1 MKHKLLFLIFL
12 IGFNTFS
19 QEIYIDTKSNYIFNK
34 NNEELLVFKNDS
46 VSIYDINSFH
56 LLKKKEI
63 ISPPNFNFLE
73 YHILDKE
80 PIHFIE
86 NNGGKVYQ
94 LNNDTIQRIDNSYTH
109 KMAMFSN
116 LFIYNDTIYRYGG
129 YGYWTTNNKLTFYDT
144 VTSEWQIINSA
155 NGIYPK
161 GSASSFHK
169 ILNDKL
175 YIIGG
180 LKVNPKEQ
188 NESIFSDEIWSF
200 DFKTKKWEN
209 LGVLNSY
216 LANTTASFKVND
228 NIFYVAKNNI
238 EEIDLKNNLR
248 KKYALSPLMQKACPI
263 NKPFVHKEN
272 IYLWLRSDIIDS
284 PKLLKK
290 RIDTF
295 NFMLVD
301 EEALVNN
308 YWVYALNLVIFIA
321 CIISLIFLYYFRK
334 KHKNNSNKLLFKNN
348 KVSNKDNVT
357 NLNPDENKLLTM
369 LINNDFRITNEHLI
383 NSFYNPVLDRSQNI
397 RNVNKFI
404 SDLNLKLK
412 SMINTNNEILYKTV
426 NPLDRR
432 MKIVILNRDFFKD

>member
-1 MKHKLLFLIFL
+1 
-12 IGFNTFS
+12 
-19 QEIYIDTKSNYIFNK
+19 
-34 NNEELLVFKNDS
+34 
-46 VSIYDINSFH
+46 
-56 LLKKKEI
+56 
-63 ISPPNFNFLE
+63 
-73 YHILDKE
+73 
-80 PIHFIE
+80 
-86 NNGGKVYQ
+86 
-94 LNNDTIQRIDNSYTH
+94 
-109 KMAMFSN
+109 
-116 LFIYNDTIYRYGG
+116 
-129 YGYWTTNNKLTFYDT
+129 
-144 VTSEWQIINSA
+144 
-155 NGIYPK
+155 
-161 GSASSFHK
+161 
-169 ILNDKL
+169 
-175 YIIGG
+175 
-180 LKVNPKEQ
+180 
-188 NESIFSDEIWSF
+188 
-200 DFKTKKWEN
+200 
-209 LGVLNSY
+209 
-216 LANTTASFKVND
+216 
-228 NIFYVAKNNI
+228 
-238 EEIDLKNNLR
+238 
-248 KKYALSPLMQKACPI
+248 MQKAYTI
-263 NKPFVHKEN
+263 HKPFVHKEN

-301 EEALVNN
+301 EEALANN